1 MALASRRR
9 RNIEAWPGYV
19 DVLSTLLMVIVFV
32 LMIFVVA
39 QLYLSQALT
48 GKDQTLARLSQQ
60 LNELS
65 EMLSME
71 RGNSQQLKVQLS
83 QLSSALTKS
92 TQERDALQ
100 NRLTVIIGERDN
112 LKAQL
117 GDAQSKIED
126 AQAKIAASQ
135 EKQKQIEDA
144 YKTIEADQT
153 KITAL
158 LSDIAAL
165 ESLRDDLQ
173 KKLLTADEN
182 AKQITSQSEAQVALL
197 NQQILAMR
205 EQLSQL
211 ALALEASENKS
222 KEQQVQIADLGSK
235 LNSALASKV
244 EELARYRS
252 EFFGRLREALGD
264 RQDIRIVGDRFVF
277 QSEVLF
283 ASGSAD
289 IGDAGRDQLD
299 TLATTL
305 ILITKEIPED
315 INWVLRVDGHTDK
328 RPITSGLYPSNW
340 ELSTARAIAVVK
352 YLASKGIPENKLA
365 AAGFAE
371 FSPLDPGD
379 NEDAYTKNRRIE
391 FKLDQR

>member
-92 TQERDALQ
+92 TAERDALQ
-100 NRLTVIIGERDN
+100 NRLTVIIGERDS

-117 GDAQSKIED
+117 GDAQTQIEASK
-126 AQAKIAASQ
+126 
-135 EKQKQIEDA
+135 EKQQELEDA
-144 YKTIEADQT
+144 YKTIDADKT

-158 LSDIAAL
+158 LNDIAAL
-165 ESLRDDLQ
+165 ESLRADLQ

-182 AKQITSQSEAQVALL
+182 AKQITNQSEAQVALL

-205 EQLSQL
+205 DQLAQLS
-211 ALALEASENKS
+211 AALEASAQKS

-235 LNSALASKV
+235 LNAALASKV

-252 EFFGRLREALGD
+252 EFFGRLREALGQRD
-264 RQDIRIVGDRFVF
+264 DIRIVGDRFVF

-283 ASGSAD
+283 GSGSAD
-289 IGDAGRDQLD
+289 IGQAGRDQLD

-305 ILITKEIPED
+305 ILITKEIPDD

-352 YLASKGIPENKLA
+352 YLASKGIPESRMA
-365 AAGFAE
+365 AAGFSE
-371 FSPLDPGD
+371 FSPLDNGD
-379 NEDAYTKNRRIE
+379 NEEAYTKNRRIE